1 MKREEILIIDDSNK
15 SAVVILKNYNVSKEI
30 KVITETKDR
39 TKYKYGFNSKK
50 DQLSY
55 VDKDRKNISINMKRK
70 IRNW

>member
-15 SAVVILKNYNVSKEI
+15 SAVVIFKDYIVSKEI

-39 TKYKYGFNSKK
+39 TKYKYGFNSKR